1 MKIRLS
7 IFALTLLILPPL
19 ALFLADQEINQ
30 LSEVSGTSILPI
42 LFSGIVLL
50 VIAYVLD
57 TLSFRQ
63 TGSSLLRTQTL
74 YLFWLSASGALLGML
89 VTYLNVFTPLWPNPP
104 NPLTTL
110 LSAAF
115 LGGIFLP
122 AVLITRLWLSSF
134 PRLLRSLTRS
144 IILPALPPETAI
156 GLLLIIAAA
165 GLLGGVIWPIYLT
178 ELFWFAPL
186 ILLSALQLLWHES
199 TVFSG
204 LKNGDWS
211 RMALGA
217 LSGILV
223 IGIAQFIY
231 VAAASDAQQIDIKGI
246 LFSAGYG
253 LLCLQLG
260 DVIAESW
267 RGKQRAEV
275 FKKKPFPIPV
285 IVKKD

>member
-30 LSEVSGTSILPI
+30 IHEFSGTGILPI

-89 VTYLNVFTPLWPNPP
+89 VAYLNVFTPLWLNPP
-104 NPLTTL
+104 SPISAL

-115 LGGIFLP
+115 LGGIVLP

-134 PRLLRSLTRS
+134 PRVLRSLTRS
-144 IILPALPPETAI
+144 VILPALPPEIAAAL
-156 GLLLIIAAA
+156 LLLIAAV
-165 GLLGGVIWPIYLT
+165 GLMGGVIWPIYLT
-178 ELFWFAPL
+178 ELFWLAPL
-186 ILLSALQLLWHES
+186 FLLSALQLLWHES

-211 RMALGA
+211 RVLLGA
-217 LSGILV
+217 TSGILV
-223 IGIAQFIY
+223 TGIAQLIY
-231 VAAASDAQQIDIKGI
+231 AATHDYLQLIDFKGI